1 MIRRRAKADGLP
13 FRVYESYGKRTYS
26 IGYKLTSGKWA
37 FRYKCPVGDVRQI
50 AELRSLATV
59 ESTKLVAGLSPEER
73 TAGLINAWISWQES
87 LPEDNILKRAKS
99 TMDENKREAE
109 VLKKAFGHMAPAAI
123 TMTDAYAYL
132 DACVENDRSQ
142 KGNKEIALLQLI
154 LEFGVRKGVVIV
166 NPLSKVKKN
175 KSTYEGRFVS
185 DDEMNLVVEVGRMYG
200 GSKLVVALALK
211 TAWLCV
217 RRSVEVRQI
226 SIQNITDAG
235 ILWIDG
241 KQTKSKK
248 KPPVLIEWSKELRDT
263 VDEARAIKRNK
274 VHGTIFL
281 FGNMSG
287 QKYTKSGWK
296 SCLGYLM
303 NKCEGLAAERQIP
316 FQRFNLQDCRPK
328 GVSDKLSS
336 GQTDTQDATGHTSD
350 RMIRQVYDR
359 RNVKKAAPVR

>member
-1 MIRRRAKADGLP
+1 MIRRRDKADGLP

-26 IGYKLTSGKWA
+26 IGYKLVSGKWA
-37 FRYKCPVGDVRQI
+37 FRYKCPVEDVRKI
-50 AELRSLATV
+50 AELRTLATI
-59 ESTKLVAGLSPEER
+59 ESTKLVAGLSPEGK
-73 TAGLINAWISWQES
+73 TTGLITAWLDWQEK

-109 VLKKAFGHMAPAAI
+109 NLKKAFGHMDPMAI
-123 TMTDAYAYL
+123 TMTEAYAYL
-132 DACVENDRSQ
+132 DACIENGRSQ
-142 KGNKEIALLQLI
+142 KGNKEISLLQLI

-166 NPLSKVKKN
+166 NPLPQVKKN

-185 DDEMNLVVEVGRMYG
+185 DAEMNLVVDVGRKFG
-200 GSKLVVALALK
+200 GSKLIVALALK

-226 SIQNITDAG
+226 AIQNITDAG
-235 ILWIDG
+235 ILWNDG
-241 KQTKSKK
+241 KQLKGKK
-248 KPPVLIEWSKELRDT
+248 KPPVLIEWSDELRKT
-263 VDEARAIKRNK
+263 IAEARAVKRND
-274 VHGTIFL
+274 VHGTLFL
-281 FGNMSG
+281 FGNMRG

-303 NKCEGLAAERQIP
+303 DKCVKEAADRKIP
-316 FQRFNLQDCRPK
+316 FERFNLQDCRPK

-359 RNVKKAAPVR
+359 RQVKKASPVR